1 MGKMGAVAMGIR
13 ELRAKYGP
21 KSKAPTV
28 FARAVAAEIPG
39 GARLLEL
46 KAALGKAK
54 NERPDL
60 EPYYSAVVAALDEM
74 KTAIARKYDLAS
86 VRNEEEGALK

>member
-1 MGKMGAVAMGIR
+1 MGIR
-13 ELRAKYGP
+13 ELRAIYGP
-21 KSKAPTV
+21 KSKASTV

-54 NERPDL
+54 KDRPDL
-60 EPYYSAVVAALDEM
+60 EPYYSAVAAALDEM
-74 KTAIARKYDLAS
+74 KTAIARKYDLVG
-86 VRNEEEGALK
+86 VRNEEESSPK